1 MRSFKL
7 LLALFCATVLHAEQ
21 WYLFAYF
28 KDPGSSGVY
37 FALSNDGYH
46 YTPLNDGNPVVPP
59 AQKGELMRDPFITRG
74 PDKQFHMVWTWEW
87 RDTKIGYAHS
97 ADLVH
102 WSEQME
108 VPLMKDI
115 AGTRNTW
122 APEIYWDAPKKA
134 WEIIWSSTIGGT
146 SSDKV
151 LDNRIY
157 SSLTKDFREFSK
169 PQLFF
174 DPGYNVIDA
183 TILQTKGKFYL
194 VFKDERPEPL
204 KKFMKIAEGPT
215 VEGPWSKISEEFTE
229 SWTEGPSALQVG
241 DGYIVY
247 FDRYRDPKRYEAVAS
262 KDLAIWTSIT
272 DKISFPPGCKH
283 GSFLKIT
290 EEEARKLKAAA
301 WGSH

>member
-74 PDKQFHMVWTWEW
+74 PDQQFHMVWTWEW

-102 WSEQME
+102 WSEQIE

-157 SSLTKDFREFSK
+157 SSLTPDFRTFSK
-169 PQLFF
+169 PQVFF

-194 VFKDERPEPL
+194 IFKDERPEPL

-241 DGYIVY
+241 DGYVVY
-247 FDRYRDPKRYEAVAS
+247 FDHYRDPKRYEAVAS
-262 KDLAIWTSIT
+262 KDLATWTSIT
-272 DKISFPPGCKH
+272 NKISFPPGCKH

-290 EEEARKLKAAA
+290 EEEARKLKSAA